1 VGFLVKK
8 LFSKEGKQEN
18 DQIKMFAWIL
28 FIPLLMMS
36 FYPKDLKIPQWKSED
51 WIGRKI

>member
-18 DQIKMFAWIL
+18 DQIKMFV
-28 FIPLLMMS
+28 
-36 FYPKDLKIPQWKSED
+36 
-51 WIGRKI
+51 